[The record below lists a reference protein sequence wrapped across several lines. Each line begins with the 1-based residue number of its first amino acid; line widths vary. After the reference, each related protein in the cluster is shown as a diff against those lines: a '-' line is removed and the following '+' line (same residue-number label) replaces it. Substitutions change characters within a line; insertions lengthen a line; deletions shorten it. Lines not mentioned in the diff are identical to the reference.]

1 MIHIRGGNVYD
12 PANGINGEVRDIW
25 IDGGKIVEAPP
36 VPPGGVDVIEADGM
50 IVFPGGVDMHTH
62 VAGSKEN
69 VGRKLRPED
78 HREHVRSRSG
88 FLRSGSGYTVPST
101 FLSGYLYAEM
111 GYTTVMEAASAPLMA
126 RHAHEELDDLPMV
139 DKGLLVTMGN
149 NHFIMDCVAR
159 GERERLRH
167 YVAWLLEATRG
178 YAVKIVNPGGV
189 ENWKWG
195 RNVASLDDGVIGFEG
210 VTPRKILESLA
221 EASRDLGLPHD
232 IHVHGLNLGQP
243 RSAATTRETVAALDG
258 RGSHLCHLQFLS
270 YRGREEGH
278 TFRSGA
284 GPVAEAVRAA
294 KDLTFDVGQVIFG
307 QATTMT
313 SDGPLE
319 FSLHQLTGHKW
330 VNDDV
335 EAESGGGILP
345 VVYDRKS
352 RVGAEQWMTGLELFL
367 LIDDPWRLAL
377 TTDHPN
383 GGPFFCYPQ
392 VIRLLMDRD
401 YRAEILASL
410 PPKCLEGALLP
421 DLTREYGL
429 YEIAVITRAAPAR
442 MLGLRSKGHLGAG
455 ADADV
460 AVYDRVNVDGTAC
473 RCSRF
478 ASCRRALSRVRHLVK
493 GGRWVLRHGR
503 IVEEVQGR
511 TFYVAPGYDP
521 ALESGL
527 REYFEQTYTVSFDN
541 YAIVDEEIP
550 GGEVISCGEKKRN
563 GSF

>member
-1 MIHIRGGNVYD
+1 MIRIRGGKVYD
-12 PANGINGEVRDIW
+12 PANGVNGEIRDVW
-25 IDGGKIVEAPP
+25 IDGGKVVAAPAVAPADVEI
-36 VPPGGVDVIEADGM
+36 IEAEGM

-78 HREHVRSRSG
+78 HRDHLRSRKG
-88 FLRSGSGYTVPST
+88 VLRSGSGYTVPST

-111 GYTTVMEAASAPLMA
+111 GYTTVMEAASAPLLA

-149 NHFIMDCVAR
+149 NQFIMDCIAK
-159 GERERLRH
+159 GEKERLRH
-167 YVAWLLEATRG
+167 YVSWLLEATRS
-178 YAVKIVNPGGV
+178 YAIKIVNPGGV

-195 RNVASLDDGVIGFEG
+195 RNVAALDDEVIGFEG
-210 VTPRKILESLA
+210 VTPRKILEGLA
-221 EASRDLGLPHD
+221 EASRDLGLPHG

-243 RSAATTRETVAALDG
+243 RSARTTVETVAGLDG

-270 YRGREEGH
+270 YQGKEEGH
-278 TFRSGA
+278 AFRSGA
-284 GPVAEAVRAA
+284 SSVAEAVKTVR
-294 KDLTFDVGQVIFG
+294 DLTFDVGQVVFG

-319 FSLHQLTGHKW
+319 FALHQMTGHKW

-335 EAESGGGILP
+335 EAESGGGVLP
-345 VVYDRKS
+345 VLYDRKS
-352 RVGAEQWMTGLELFL
+352 RIGAEQWMTGLELFL
-367 LIDDPWRLAL
+367 LVDDPWRMAL

-401 YRAEILASL
+401 YRAEVLASL
-410 PPKCLEGALLP
+410 PPKALEGSLLP
-421 DLTREYGL
+421 DLTREYDL
-429 YEIAVITRAAPAR
+429 FEIAIITRAAPAR
-442 MLGLRSKGHLGAG
+442 ILGLTEKGHLGVG
-455 ADADV
+455 ADGDV
-460 AVYDRVNVDGTAC
+460 AIYDRVNVDGTAC

-478 ASCRRALSRVRHLVK
+478 QSCRRALSRVRHLVK
-493 GGRWVLRHGR
+493 GGRWVVRDGQ
-503 IVEEVQGR
+503 IVEEVKGR
-511 TFYVAPGYDP
+511 TFYVAPGFD
-521 ALESGL
+521 ASLEEDL
-527 REYFEQTYTVSFDN
+527 KDYFERTYTVAFDN
-541 YAIVDEEIP
+541 YALVDEELP
-550 GGEVISCGEKKRN
+550 LGEVIPCRRRN